1 MSIAALADGPKGNV
15 VLGHMPAFRSDPLN
29 FLLYCA
35 REYGDW
41 VPLRLGP
48 RRAFLLGDPDDI
60 EEVLV
65 AQYRNFSKGP
75 GLRRSRLLFGN
86 GLLTSEGDFW
96 RRQRKLAQPAFHR
109 ERIAAYA
116 QIMVDETRSYIS
128 TWNNGETRDIHQEMT
143 QLTMP
148 IALKTLFGS
157 ELQNMGVVSEALEL
171 TQSHFQKWIHI
182 LSMLPGWVPTP
193 RLPGMT
199 RAVAELDAIVYKLI
213 ADRRASG
220 EDKGDLLS
228 MLLRAQDE
236 EAQEGSGDEDGSA
249 MTDRQIRDE
258 VLTLFLAGHET
269 TALTL
274 TWTLY
279 LLAQYPDVEA
289 KLRAEVETVLGS
301 RPATAAD
308 KPNLKY
314 TEQVI
319 QEALRLYPPA
329 WVLGRSALAD
339 CTIGGHAVAKGSTII
354 ISQWAVHRNARFFPD
369 PETFRPE
376 RWEGDFARTLPKY
389 AYFPFGGGPRVCIGN
404 TFALMESVLVLAT
417 LLQSC
422 RFELVPGQNIV
433 LQPAVTL
440 RPREGVKMRIGVR
453 GQDSGVRLDG

>member
-1 MSIAALADGPKGNV
+1 MSVAAIAPGPKGSAV
-15 VLGHMPAFRSDPLN
+15 WGHMPAFRRDPLN
-29 FLLYCA
+29 FVLHCA
-35 REYGDW
+35 QEYGDW

-48 RRAFLLGDPDDI
+48 RRAFLVNGPDDI
-60 EEVLV
+60 EEILV
-65 AQYRNFSKGP
+65 TQYRHFSKGP
-75 GLRRSRLLFGN
+75 GLRRSKLLFGN

-116 QIMVDETRSYIS
+116 QIMVDETRSYVS
-128 TWNNGETRDIHQEMT
+128 GWKAGETRDIYHEMT

-148 IALKTLFGS
+148 IALRTLFGS
-157 ELQNMGVVSEALEL
+157 ELENLERVSHSVEL
-171 TQSHFQKWIHI
+171 TQSHYRKWIH
-182 LSMLPGWVPTP
+182 LLTMLPGWIPTP
-193 RLPGMT
+193 RLPGLN
-199 RAVAELDAIVYKLI
+199 RAVTELDSIVYKLI

-220 EDKGDLLS
+220 EDRGDLLS
-228 MLLRAQDE
+228 MLLRAQVE
-236 EAQEGSGDEDGSA
+236 ETEGDNKSEIGAE
-249 MTDRQIRDE
+249 MTDKQLRDE

-289 KLRAEVETVLGS
+289 KVRAELQAALGD

-308 KPNLKY
+308 KLNLKY

-319 QEALRLYPPA
+319 QESLRLYPPA
-329 WVLGRSALAD
+329 WVMGRSALED
-339 CTIGGHAVAKGSTII
+339 CNIGGHAVAQGNTII
-354 ISQWAVHRNARFFPD
+354 ISQWAAHRNPRFFPE

-376 RWEGDFARTLPKY
+376 RWEGDFARVLPKY

-422 RFELVPGQNIV
+422 RFQLAPDQNIV

-440 RPREGVKMRIGVR
+440 RPR
-453 GQDSGVRLDG
+453 DGIQMKLL